1 MSYEQDLEKQ
11 IEEMHQKLIESERNA
26 FVFRKIAEYVI
37 ENSVVTL
44 NTAQIIDGKPTG
56 GFFVKSQFTIRE
68 EDLQTSDEYPEA
80 RRFFDTLHAKAE
92 PPDDTS
98 VPF

>member
-1 MSYEQDLEKQ
+1 MSYEQELEKQ
-11 IEEMHQKLIESERNA
+11 IEEMHQKLVQSERNA

-37 ENSVVTL
+37 ENSTVTL
-44 NTAQIIDGKPTG
+44 NTDADTGKPNG
-56 GFFVKSQFTIRE
+56 GFWVKSQFTVRE
-68 EDLQTSDEYPEA
+68 QDLEVSNEYPEA